1 MAKEYGYK
9 HLVQYYE
16 TDQMAVVHHSNY
28 IRWFEEAR
36 VQFFE
41 EIGLGYKH
49 MEEIGIISPVVSVT
63 AQFKTMTRFYDT
75 VVIGLKISK
84 YTGVRLEFE
93 YEVRDEKTGEV
104 RCTGKS

>member
-1 MAKEYGYK
+1 
-9 HLVQYYE
+9 
-16 TDQMAVVHHSNY
+16 
-28 IRWFEEAR
+28 
-36 VQFFE
+36 
-41 EIGLGYKH
+41 

-63 AQFKTMTRFYDT
+63 AQFKTMTKFYDT

-93 YEVRDEKTGEV
+93 YEVKDAVTGEI